1 MEAIEIRQREH
12 GKEKRILVEQNQE
25 LKDVVRALKVSIVYN
40 HLSAVLLGAVSV
52 GLSQDHLNEN
62 SLHAQYFI
70 DMDMRGEKFIHT
82 FDRKNVD
89 DLLRGVGYLSFL
101 SLGGI

>member
-12 GKEKRILVEQNQE
+12 GKEKRILVEQNKE
-25 LKDVVRALKVSIVYN
+25 LNDVVRALKVSFVYI
-40 HLSAVLLGAVSV
+40 HLTAVLLGAVSV

-70 DMDMRGEKFIHT
+70 DMDMRGEKFIPLLTERMWMT
-82 FDRKNVD
+82 FLEGWDI
-89 DLLRGVGYLSFL
+89 YPFFH
-101 SLGGI
+101 